1 MSLVTDLRAVSENAI
16 EQVAARFP
24 DLPRPLLA
32 AIGAG
37 DMAVERLAELR
48 EEVGST
54 VSDRVAGGPLDLT
67 EVRATVSDLP
77 SRAQHAAAGLQ
88 GKAQQAAGDLP
99 GRAQKFAADVQD
111 RTQHAA
117 ADLSGRAQKMAS
129 DLPGRA
135 QKMAADLPGRA
146 QKAAADLP
154 GKAQQVAADLPTKA
168 QQVASDVAGNIEQ
181 FAADA
186 PGKAQNLISQL
197 PGKVSEFSAAAK
209 SLSPEALSG
218 TVEAYTQ
225 LVGMIYGKLAERGER
240 SWSRARGAGRFHGSV
255 VDAAK
260 LKASATPQTPSTPT
274 APAPDAASEAGDTP
288 APSTAEHTTMPEHP
302 PVVPPGAHVKIEE
315 S

>member
-48 EEVGST
+48 EEVEGT
-54 VSDRVAGGPLDLT
+54 VKDRVAGGPLDLT
-67 EVRATVSDLP
+67 GVRATVSDLP
-77 SRAQHAAAGLQ
+77 SKAQQMAAGLQ
-88 GKAQQAAGDLP
+88 DKAQHAAGDLP

-117 ADLSGRAQKMAS
+117 ADLSGRAQKA
-129 DLPGRA
+129 
-135 QKMAADLPGRA
+135 AADLPGRA

-154 GKAQQVAADLPTKA
+154 GRAQKIAGDLPGRAQQVAADLPAKA
-168 QQVASDVAGNIEQ
+168 QQVASDVAGNIEH

-186 PGKAQNLISQL
+186 PGKAQNLIGQL
-197 PGKVSEFSAAAK
+197 PGMVSEFQAAAK
-209 SLSPEALSG
+209 SLSPDVLSQ

-225 LVGMIYGKLAERGER
+225 LVGLIYGKLAERGER
-240 SWSRARGAGRFHGSV
+240 TWSKAGGAGMFHGSV

-260 LKASATPQTPSTPT
+260 PKPTPPPPSSASVPTPQAT
-274 APAPDAASEAGDTP
+274 SEVGD
-288 APSTAEHTTMPEHP
+288 PSTATTPDRTTMPEHP